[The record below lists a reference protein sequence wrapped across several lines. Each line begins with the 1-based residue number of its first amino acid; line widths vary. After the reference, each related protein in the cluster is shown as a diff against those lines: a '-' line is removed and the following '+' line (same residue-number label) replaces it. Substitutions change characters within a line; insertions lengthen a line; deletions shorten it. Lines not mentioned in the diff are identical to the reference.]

1 MVSDYE
7 KMEQFVYDNDI
18 LLLYGRLPNDMSGFY
33 YQNSNCGIK
42 SITLSTKLDTTAK
55 RICVL
60 AEELEH
66 YVTTPVDLFY
76 ATKYLRDKLENIARF
91 NAVKKLMPFNKL
103 IDARRRSCD
112 IYELADELNV
122 TVEFL
127 VYGLAAY
134 KEHYGLTVSYKDF
147 IISFDPFKVDKACR
161 F

>member
-33 YQNSNCGIK
+33 YQNSKCGIK

-66 YVTTPVDLFY
+66 YFTTPVDLFY

-103 IDARRRSCD
+103 IDARRRPAIFTSWRM
-112 IYELADELNV
+112 
-122 TVEFL
+122 
-127 VYGLAAY
+127 
-134 KEHYGLTVSYKDF
+134 S
-147 IISFDPFKVDKACR
+147 
-161 F
+161 